1 MLSKFTAR
9 QSRLFVLE
17 PPSLPAIHA
26 LGDFASSKW
35 RLEGEESKQER
46 RRGEQG
52 EGDETTLNQNQ
63 LSLTVT
69 VTARRNDL

>member
-26 LGDFASSKW
+26 LRDFASNKW
-35 RLEGEESKQER
+35 RQEGEASKQER
-46 RRGEQG
+46 RREEQG
-52 EGDETTLNQNQ
+52 EGDKTTLNQNQ
-63 LSLTVT
+63 LSLTVK
-69 VTARRNDL
+69 VTAQRNDL

>member
-9 QSRLFVLE
+9 QSRLFVLA

-46 RRGEQG
+46 RKEKQG
-52 EGDETTLNQNQ
+52 EGGQDNIESNPT
-63 LSLTVT
+63 
-69 VTARRNDL
+69 